1 MSLPQLD
8 LIGIVV
14 ADMARSLSFY
24 RHLGL
29 DIPPE
34 AETQPHVE
42 AALPGGIR
50 VAWDTVEEVRSFDPD
65 YRPPLGTSGIGLAFR
80 VDTPADV
87 DAMYE
92 KLVGAGYR
100 GHKAPWD
107 AFWGQRY
114 AVLHDPDGNSV
125 DLFASRP

>member
-65 YRPPLGTSGIGLAFR
+65 YRPPSGTSGIGLAFR